1 LGGQLQAG
9 CVVPGIIVAAT
20 ASSSEE
26 TPYTVLLEFLLQAG
40 QEVIEFSLEIAAQG
54 TGPRAMKLT
63 VSLPFMSW
71 MLLLLLGQSGGCT
84 TLHETLQMLFLAGKV
99 IRQPQQHLVNMQEY
113 GGGEVR

>member
-1 LGGQLQAG
+1 
-9 CVVPGIIVAAT
+9 
-20 ASSSEE
+20 
-26 TPYTVLLEFLLQAG
+26 
-40 QEVIEFSLEIAAQG
+40 
-54 TGPRAMKLT
+54 
-63 VSLPFMSW
+63 